1 MMTFHIINFGEE
13 MNERQG
19 RSQRGRA
26 GAYPPNATVTPLSL
40 VLITRQRLIYLGST
54 PYKPKEPKPLLTNAF
69 HQARNPNLTH
79 LIIIKDFSLHM
90 DHRELNR

>member
-1 MMTFHIINFGEE
+1 M
-13 MNERQG
+13 
-19 RSQRGRA
+19 RGRGVA
-26 GAYPPNATVTPLSL
+26 KGGAQGPTPPNATVTPLGL
-40 VLITRQRLIYLGST
+40 VLITHQRLIYLGST